1 MAIPASSLPT
11 VNWTFVGPLVGD
23 FDMAETRQ
31 GLSRRGRG
39 IYFWRCS
46 VPTEMH
52 EIWDL
57 NIIMLCIF

>member
-31 GLSRRGRG
+31 GLSRRGG
-39 IYFWRCS
+39 
-46 VPTEMH
+46 
-52 EIWDL
+52 
-57 NIIMLCIF
+57 